1 MLGEMTRHGLMVTR
15 PPLLSL
21 PKLVLAEGHAEGQGK
36 ERSSLY
42 DPVIIRYILFNFVK
56 TKN

>member
-1 MLGEMTRHGLMVTR
+1 MTRHGLMVTK

-42 DPVIIRYILFNFVK
+42 DPVIIRYILFNVVK
-56 TKN
+56 KK